1 MQLSNTP
8 HNNFFVQLM
17 SRKPIAQAMFDRH
30 LPDDLHQEVD
40 LSLLEP
46 VESKHISDDGV
57 TLYND
62 VLYRCPLRSGQLAY
76 FFAMAE
82 HQRNPDKDMRIRL
95 AKYNLGIYE
104 DCSRQQYD
112 HMPIIAHFV
121 LYNGKEPWPYSTAFD
136 DYYSDPV
143 LGAKYFHMAPFT
155 LINMPT
161 YLPAQIQEDK
171 ALGFCFGAFYAS
183 TQPDPYKT
191 FADLMN
197 VPSFEEHIK
206 KLPIED

>member
-30 LPDDLHQEVD
+30 LPDDLHQEAD

-82 HQRNPDKDMRIRL
+82 HVRHEVPFR
-95 AKYNLGIYE
+95 KY
-104 DCSRQQYD
+104 S
-112 HMPIIAHFV
+112 
-121 LYNGKEPWPYSTAFD
+121 
-136 DYYSDPV
+136 
-143 LGAKYFHMAPFT
+143 
-155 LINMPT
+155 
-161 YLPAQIQEDK
+161 
-171 ALGFCFGAFYAS
+171 
-183 TQPDPYKT
+183 
-191 FADLMN
+191 
-197 VPSFEEHIK
+197 
-206 KLPIED
+206 